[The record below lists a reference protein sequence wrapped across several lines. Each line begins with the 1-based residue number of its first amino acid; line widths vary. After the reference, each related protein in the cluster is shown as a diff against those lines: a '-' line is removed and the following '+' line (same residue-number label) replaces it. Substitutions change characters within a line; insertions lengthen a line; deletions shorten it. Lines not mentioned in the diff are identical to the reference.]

1 MGNLCLSSLNS
12 LTYLD
17 IRKCLRCCDGPFPY
31 RPITL
36 PNLRTLML
44 DCGYENPNLF
54 LESLTIPAVE
64 IIKIICCAP
73 LVPHLVSMFSG
84 SREPSRLQKLT
95 FRTIPLQRGELS
107 ALLSLTPHLVE
118 LDIYLPPV
126 DDLLNLIYGMG
137 EVMLV
142 PMLQGLYMH
151 VPVIIAGTQTEHFHT
166 LAQVLRELPESGS
179 LKDSE
184 NSTMPLLEPR
194 TRTSLD
200 TLLFYFDSSESGSCD
215 WSSCFTLEEAKAIDM
230 ISRIIKLPFIFNHY
244 FKSSVIERC
253 DHLVRMMVDLYLAFL
268 DSEEYEVI
276 SFTVRFFF
284 WTLACKLSG

>member
-1 MGNLCLSSLNS
+1 
-12 LTYLD
+12 
-17 IRKCLRCCDGPFPY
+17 
-31 RPITL
+31 
-36 PNLRTLML
+36 
-44 DCGYENPNLF
+44 
-54 LESLTIPAVE
+54 
-64 IIKIICCAP
+64 
-73 LVPHLVSMFSG
+73 
-84 SREPSRLQKLT
+84 
-95 FRTIPLQRGELS
+95 
-107 ALLSLTPHLVE
+107 
-118 LDIYLPPV
+118 
-126 DDLLNLIYGMG
+126 
-137 EVMLV
+137 MLV

-200 TLLFYFDSSESGSCD
+200 TLQFYFDSSESGSRD

-230 ISRIIKLPFIFNHY
+230 ISRMIKLPFIFNHY
-244 FKSSVIERC
+244 FKSSVIERY

-276 SFTVRFFF
+276 SFTVRIFF
-284 WTLACKLSG
+284 WTLACKFSG